1 MARPR
6 LSYLDYV
13 RAAFHRKV
21 TVPMLG
27 MMPVNAMAL
36 GAFAVLGIAN
46 PGFWLLGAAAEL
58 AYLLGVSS
66 NGRFQ
71 KLVDAEQALDA
82 QSGWEER
89 VHAEVERLAP
99 DSRKRYAQLLDQCRR
114 ILGLSESTEGAS
126 LAGVRGLRSSSLN
139 QLLWIFLRLLRSRE
153 LISDN
158 LSDVRHE
165 EIEGEITTL
174 GTRIEGIDREKDVA
188 LARSLEGTL
197 EILQRRLANL
207 ERAAASLR
215 VIEAELGRIEQ
226 HVELIREES
235 AVSGKAEALSSR
247 LDAVTN
253 AMSETTRWMADN
265 AELFGALG
273 DESAAVSGDLPHLPA
288 PERIS
293 E

>member
-21 TVPMLG
+21 AVPMLG
-27 MMPVNAMAL
+27 TMPVNAMAL

-153 LISDN
+153 LIRDN
-158 LSDVRHE
+158 LHNVDRKALAAE
-165 EIEGEITTL
+165 AEATQKRLEAL
-174 GTRIEGIDREKDVA
+174 DREHSAA
-188 LARSLEGTL
+188 LARSLEGTH
-197 EILQRRLANL
+197 EIQLRRLANL
-207 ERAAASLR
+207 ERAAASQG
-215 VIEAELGRIEQ
+215 VIDAELGRIEQ

-235 AVSGKAEALSSR
+235 AVWGKPEALSER
-247 LDAVTN
+247 LDAVTG

-265 AELFGALG
+265 AELFSSLGGEEATPALR
-273 DESAAVSGDLPHLPA
+273 ELPSLPA
-288 PERIS
+288 SEEER
-293 E
+293 